1 MLSPRKEVMD
11 GAIEVFAKELGQD
24 KADRVEYIQMDL
36 MDWPQVYQVAEQIK
50 KKTDR
55 LDILINK

>member
-1 MLSPRKEVMD
+1 MD

-24 KADRVEYIQMDL
+24 KADRVEFIQTDL
-36 MDWPQVYQVAEQIK
+36 MDWGMTAKVAEQIK